1 MDSLK
6 NKEASQRLLQVPWA
20 GKLTMSCVLKCKAKM
35 INQG

>member
-6 NKEASQRLLQVPWA
+6 NKEASQCLLQVPWA
-20 GKLTMSCVLKCKAKM
+20 GKLTTNYVLKCKAKM

>member
-6 NKEASQRLLQVPWA
+6 NKEASQHLLQVPWA
-20 GKLTMSCVLKCKAKM
+20 GKLTMNYVLKCKAKM